1 MDMSES
7 KAGLPPAPH
16 EIKVAH
22 ADAPA
27 MVTRRRLL
35 QPDFHIPPHW
45 HARTQFLFGASGVM
59 RVGTPRRL
67 WIVPPTRA
75 LWIPAR
81 VVHEIRMSGSVDMRT
96 LYIDAEHI
104 AGMPD
109 DCAVLDMT
117 PLMRELI
124 VRVTA
129 DAPSVQDAAAVQA
142 AADAARDSD
151 YPLLTTLILA
161 ELRRLQSC
169 GFDLPLPE
177 SADLRALCARVLAD
191 LAEPLDTQ
199 AHAAGLGISS
209 KTLYRRFLSETG
221 LTFVRWLQQAKLL
234 EAVRRLAEGH
244 TVTTVALDL
253 GYQSPSAFTA
263 MFHRTLGSPPKTY
276 RG

>member
-1 MDMSES
+1 MDMSDFRE
-7 KAGLPPAPH
+7 ATPAPPR
-16 EIKVAH
+16 EIKVADAH
-22 ADAPA
+22 APA

-35 QPDFHIPPHW
+35 PSDFHIVPHW
-45 HARTQFLFGASGVM
+45 HTRTQVLFGASGVM

-75 LWIPAR
+75 LWIPAH

-96 LYIDAEHI
+96 LYIDAQHI
-104 AGMPD
+104 AGMPN
-109 DCAVLDMT
+109 DCAVLDVT

-161 ELRRLQSC
+161 ELRRLPSC

-191 LAEPLDTQ
+191 LAELQGAQ
-199 AHAAGLGISS
+199 AYADALGISS

-234 EAVRRLAEGH
+234 EAVRRLAQGQP
-244 TVTTVALDL
+244 VTTVALDL

-263 MFHRTLGSPPKTY
+263 MFHRALGRPPKTY